1 MNTSNLLNMD
11 IKQYGFEV
19 ANLKPSLSKVSPQ
32 VIENNYE
39 NHTKTTLY
47 YIFNKKKNLYCPYV
61 KTTSTIRKTEEKARR
76 CRADKGRLRGKQRT
90 PSTKIR
96 KERSDK
102 GKIRVVKTFQHFKTF
117 KCYLKKYDNMNLF
130 EEKRN
135 LVNSKNPND
144 ISGSVDQLKKVKR
157 FLMGDPSIGINTT
170 KLMIQSF

>member
-1 MNTSNLLNMD
+1 MNTLNLTNSD
-11 IKQYGFEV
+11 IKDNSFQV
-19 ANLKPSLSKVSPQ
+19 ANLKPSLSKISPQ

-39 NHTKTTLY
+39 EKTKTTLY
-47 YIFNKKKNLYCPYV
+47 YIFNKKKNLYCPFI

-76 CRADKGRLRGKQRT
+76 PRIDRGRSRGKQR

-96 KERSDK
+96 KQRSDK
-102 GKIRVVKTFQHFKTF
+102 GIIRVVKTNQHFKTF
-117 KCYLKKYDNMNLF
+117 KCYLKKYENVSLF
-130 EEKRN
+130 EEKRD